1 MGEII
6 DVCHLLIVL
15 GFFRMELKSLTIIPG
30 SASSRHDIISLEM
43 LSMPGD
49 LPCRRMYAPKSI
61 SSLVISESRGPVSAV
76 FWGGGGGGN
85 EWFPMCGLCNTFLK
99 CAFQL
104 SPVIPSIKVRSFF
117 LCSSFPNNFQNS
129 FIFLLLH
136 FIFWSIVSLCANLFF
151 LTVFFR
157 EVFCLDK
164 HIFSSSLL
172 GSLLIFFPQSCDL
185 HFQI

>member
-15 GFFRMELKSLTIIPG
+15 GFFRMELKSLTIISG
-30 SASSRHDIISLEM
+30 STSSRHDIISLEM

-61 SSLVISESRGPVSAV
+61 SSLVISESRGQ
-76 FWGGGGGGN
+76 FQQYFGGN
-85 EWFPMCGLCNTFLK
+85 EWFPIMCGLCNTFLK

-117 LCSSFPNNFQNS
+117 YVQAYPIISK
-129 FIFLLLH
+129 
-136 FIFWSIVSLCANLFF
+136 IVSLFCCSISFF
-151 LTVFFR
+151 
-157 EVFCLDK
+157 EVLSLCVL
-164 HIFSSSLL
+164 IYFS
-172 GSLLIFFPQSCDL
+172 
-185 HFQI
+185 